1 VKDGKI
7 IYDALVYYGAWG
19 RHGRVLQSGLYAE
32 VLGDEILLK
41 AVTSKGEIS
50 DAVVL
55 RIPLAHK
62 DEAIELLKS
71 LD

>member
-1 VKDGKI
+1 MKTGKV

-19 RHGRVLQSGLYAE
+19 RHGRVRQSGLYAD

-41 AVTSKGEIS
+41 AVTSKGEVS

-55 RIPLAHK
+55 RVPLAHK
-62 DEAIELLKS
+62 NEVIELLKS